1 MTKKYDLCSA
11 IISFMKGKTL
21 YTKFAV
27 NPFTLSSNMD
37 SFPSLYLNASIVV
50 SRDVIQ
56 NKKKAKR
63 QNVDPDEIACNESSS
78 GSTLLV
84 IGICFSLHG

>member
-1 MTKKYDLCSA
+1 
-11 IISFMKGKTL
+11 
-21 YTKFAV
+21 
-27 NPFTLSSNMD
+27 MD
-37 SFPSLYLNASIVV
+37 SSASLYLNASIVV
-50 SRDVIQ
+50 NRDVIQ

-63 QNVDPDEIACNESSS
+63 QSVNPDEIARNESSS